1 MKLCLMFCLCCQQI
15 ANKNA
20 KKTDNRANQE
30 SIDTSSS
37 SAFGSPPP
45 PITVKA
51 VVHREKSA
59 SEIPAQTRRSSRA
72 AQNPNSNSKQQTQN
86 VRKLPNKSSTTE
98 TRNEDAASKTV
109 TSSTRSSSRN
119 STIETSN
126 KSPKRGDPPKGNDK
140 QKKNN
145 DVATPS
151 RKLLTPAE
159 KVKKSTA
166 TANSDN
172 SHKYKTRR
180 AAVDEY
186 MQNNVITRRKSLV
199 VGNVSRSNSIETIT
213 SPRRLNTDKTNDQQ
227 KSVTTNRK
235 SSNETPVKK
244 AKTKTTANASS
255 ASKKVDN
262 TQTVKRSTRNRNA
275 PKK

>member
-1 MKLCLMFCLCCQQI
+1 M
-15 ANKNA
+15 
-20 KKTDNRANQE
+20 
-30 SIDTSSS
+30 
-37 SAFGSPPP
+37 
-45 PITVKA
+45 
-51 VVHREKSA
+51 
-59 SEIPAQTRRSSRA
+59 PAQTRRSSRA